1 MLEKRVKLRDD
12 LNAMTPR
19 LRRYA
24 RALTTGHSAPSE
36 LADDIVHATL
46 MRALGARHPGDADDL
61 VIRLYATVTQ
71 LNRETA
77 VVTKP
82 ALAASAGRP
91 VLVADHIHL
100 PMAAKQTK
108 LSAGLLSLSLEERET
123 LLLVALEGFDHT
135 AAARILRISRSVL
148 VGRLAQARKALD
160 AHLGSRPATAKGG
173 RSVPYLRLV
182 T

>member
-1 MLEKRVKLRDD
+1 MKLRDD

-24 RALTTGHSAPSE
+24 RALTTGHSAASE

-46 MRALGARHPGDADDL
+46 MRALGARHLGAADDL
-61 VIRLYATVTQ
+61 IVRLYATVTQ
-71 LNRETA
+71 LSRETA
-77 VVTKP
+77 VATTP
-82 ALAASAGRP
+82 AMAATVGRP
-91 VLVADHIHL
+91 ALVADPVHF
-100 PMAAKQTK
+100 PTVAKQTK
-108 LSAGLLSLSLEERET
+108 LSAGLLSLSLEEREA
-123 LLLVALEGFDHT
+123 LLLVTLEGFDHT
-135 AAARILRISRSVL
+135 EAARILRVSRSVL

-160 AHLGSRPATAKGG
+160 AHLGSRPAAAKGG